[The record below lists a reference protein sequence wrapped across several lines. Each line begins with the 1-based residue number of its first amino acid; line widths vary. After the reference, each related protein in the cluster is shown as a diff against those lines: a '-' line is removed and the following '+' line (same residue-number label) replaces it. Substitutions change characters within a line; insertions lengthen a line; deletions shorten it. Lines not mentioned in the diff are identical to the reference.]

1 MAAVVG
7 AVLLAVPGSPI
18 HKKAVLGL
26 DLQGGLEVV
35 LKAVPPKGQ
44 QVDAAGMVTAQEIV
58 QSRIDKLGVSSP
70 EVRRQGTNQIVVEL
84 AGVHDPAKAAAL
96 IGKTAQLQLF
106 DFEADLTGPSTS
118 SSGAPVATP
127 TLYDLLTQVQTQA
140 AKGSPESYYLFRNKT
155 TTKTTPAAKKGGKPT
170 TTTTVK
176 HSLVQGPANTRTEL
190 LRPYG
195 GNAPAGTQVMEV
207 PDHTTVVSCAETT
220 GCLGVNTN
228 AAISPTYYY
237 LLKYFP
243 TRKTGAGPVPEMT
256 GSDLVRSGTTADFS
270 QSTGL
275 PVVLLQFTGHGAS
288 EFGKITAAEAH
299 RGQIAW
305 QIAGSPSGTAYQNYV
320 QHFAIVLDG
329 QLAVDAVHRLQA
341 EPGRHRRPERRD
353 RPRPGRLL
361 HRREEPCARP
371 ADRRAAVQ
379 LPAGRADRRL
389 GDARQGLADAGV
401 ACRARRSHHRR
412 DLPAHPVPLP
422 RPRRGLRPRH
432 LRGALLRGHP
442 ALQRHADAAGLR
454 GPDPHHRRRGRRE
467 RRRLRTHQ
475 GRSAVREVRAARRSR
490 PDTARASTRF
500 STRTSSRRSRRSC
513 CS

>member
-1 MAAVVG
+1 MGAIMAAVVG

-18 HKKAVLGL
+18 HKKPVLGL

-35 LKAVPPKGQ
+35 LKAVPPKGVK
-44 QVDAAGMVTAQEIV
+44 VDAAGMVTAQEIV

-70 EVRRQGTNQIVVEL
+70 EVRRQGSNQIVVEL

-127 TLYDLLTQVQTQA
+127 SLYDLLIQVQKQA
-140 AKGSPESYYLFRNKT
+140 AKGSPEAYYLFRNKT

-176 HSLVQGPANTRTEL
+176 HSLVQGPANTLTEL

-195 GNAPAGTQVMEV
+195 GKAPASTQVMKV
-207 PDHTTVVSCAETT
+207 PDHATVVSCAEAS

-237 LLKYFP
+237 LLRYYP

-270 QSTGL
+270 QTTGL
-275 PVVLLQFTGHGAS
+275 PVVLLQFTGHGAK

-299 RGQIAW
+299 RGQVLW
-305 QIAGSPSGTAYQNYV
+305 QLAGSPAISPTNNPYA

-329 QLAVDAVHRLQA
+329 QLQSTPYIDFKQNPDGIAGPNA
-341 EPGRHRRPERRD
+341 EID
-353 RPRPGRLL
+353 
-361 HRREEPCARP
+361 
-371 ADRRAAVQ
+371 
-379 LPAGRADRRL
+379 L
-389 GDARQGLADAGV
+389 GQGG
-401 ACRARRSHHRR
+401 
-412 DLPAHPVPLP
+412 
-422 RPRRGLRPRH
+422 
-432 LRGALLRGHP
+432 
-442 ALQRHADAAGLR
+442 
-454 GPDPHHRRRGRRE
+454 
-467 RRRLRTHQ
+467 
-475 GRSAVREVRAARRSR
+475 
-490 PDTARASTRF
+490 
-500 STRTSSRRSRRSC
+500 
-513 CS
+513 